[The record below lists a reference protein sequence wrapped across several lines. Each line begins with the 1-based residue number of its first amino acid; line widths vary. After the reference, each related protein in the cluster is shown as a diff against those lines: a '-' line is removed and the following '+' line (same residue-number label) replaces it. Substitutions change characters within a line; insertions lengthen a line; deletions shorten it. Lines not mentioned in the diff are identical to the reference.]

1 MSLSN
6 ASRIKA
12 SNPPKR
18 RKFRLSLGYLT
29 FLLGLPLLFYF
40 GYCWGL
46 WGRNSLLLQYLFQCN
61 CPPISEE
68 ARFSKQVDVVVSACG
83 NGGVSLSPGGQL
95 LYVRGRNNRP
105 GSTYLLDLQT
115 QEKIQFALPEG
126 SNYFLTDNLIFLSL
140 DYGGGEYIYDNST
153 EKQYPIQSFIQVQPN
168 AYSYGKL
175 DSGLLFRALLQVEE
189 VFLIDAPYQPVV
201 ALSSDFRTRPE
212 HSFTFQA
219 SALSGENTDW
229 LEQFLRQNN
238 IKYFHIMA
246 TLPHEVVS
254 PDGHYVARDDGIY
267 LLETNQL
274 IVKAPLS
281 FVRGW
286 TSDSRG
292 ALYSSGGLC
301 LLPRGLPFADDTGC
315 AIRVPQPVL
324 LLKVPI
330 SP

>member
-1 MSLSN
+1 M
-6 ASRIKA
+6 
-12 SNPPKR
+12 
-18 RKFRLSLGYLT
+18 SLGYLT

-46 WGRNSLLLQYLFQCN
+46 WGRNSLLLQYLFQCK
-61 CPPISEE
+61 CPSVSEE
-68 ARFSKQVDVVVSACG
+68 ARFSKQVDVIVSACG

-115 QEKIQFALPEG
+115 QEQIQFALQEG
-126 SNYFLTDNLIFLSL
+126 SNYFLTDNLMFISL
-140 DYGGGEYIYDNST
+140 DYGGGEYIYDYST
-153 EKQYPIQSFIQVQPN
+153 EKQYPIQSFIQKQPS

-175 DSGLLFRALLQVEE
+175 DSDLLFRALLQVEE
-189 VFLIDAPYQPVV
+189 VFLMDAPYQPVV
-201 ALSSDFRTRPE
+201 ALSSDFRTHPE

-219 SALSGENTDW
+219 SALSGNGVNR

-238 IKYFHIMA
+238 IKYFNIIA

-254 PDGHYVARDDGIY
+254 PDGRYVARDDGIY

-274 IVKAPLS
+274 ITKAPPSL
-281 FVRGW
+281 VKGW

-292 ALYSSGGLC
+292 AIYSSGGLC

-315 AIRVPQPVL
+315 AIKVPQPVL